1 MATLFTK
8 QPLALQTAFA
18 ELKRQALEQPVLL
31 IGSPG
36 SVVVRTN
43 AGRRFFYRD
52 YYDPTGKKAGDYIGP
67 EQDPAAE
74 ARAAAV
80 REQIILA
87 NALVEDAALLVQ
99 NGYVR
104 VEPRTGAILAALANN
119 GLFRAGALLVGSHAY
134 GALLNDLGARA
145 AATGTEDVDVAR
157 GRRLSLS
164 EDAKSFEEMLRDS
177 RVPLHPVPQLDR
189 KMPST
194 SFKPPGRD
202 RLRVDLLMP
211 TDGGG
216 IKTLSA
222 PELEAHATALPW
234 LRYITDEPL
243 PGIVIGRSAMVPVNL
258 PRPERLAWH
267 KMLVSQIRHETS
279 EKAPKDVEQ
288 AATLVAILAEAAPE
302 SLEAAFTAVPRGARE
317 KTKQGARRVLDR
329 LKTTKHEQAGEL
341 LRSVALSR

>member
-18 ELKRQALEQPVLL
+18 ELKRQALEQPAVL
-31 IGSPG
+31 IGTPG

-43 AGRRFFYRD
+43 AGRRFLYRD
-52 YYDPTGKKAGDYIGP
+52 YYDPSGKKAGDYIGP
-67 EQDPAAE
+67 EQDPATQ
-74 ARAAAV
+74 ARAAEI
-80 REQIILA
+80 REQIAFA
-87 NALVEDAALLVQ
+87 NGLLEEAALLVQ

-104 VEPRTGAILAALANN
+104 VEPRTNAILAALANN

-134 GALLNDLGARA
+134 GALLNELGARA

-164 EDAKSFEEMLRDS
+164 DNKKSFEEMLRDS
-177 RVPLHPVPQLDR
+177 RVPLRPVPQLDR
-189 KMPST
+189 KVPST

-216 IKTLSA
+216 VKILSA
-222 PELEAHATALPW
+222 PELDAHATALPW
-234 LRYITDEPL
+234 LRYITDESL
-243 PGIVIGRSAMVPVNL
+243 PGLIIGRSAMVPVNL

-302 SLEAAFTAVPRGARE
+302 SVKAAFAVVPRNARE
-317 KTKQGARRVLDR
+317 KTKQGARRVLAR
-329 LKTTKHEQAGEL
+329 LKTTTHEQAVDLIDEL
-341 LRSVALSR
+341 LG